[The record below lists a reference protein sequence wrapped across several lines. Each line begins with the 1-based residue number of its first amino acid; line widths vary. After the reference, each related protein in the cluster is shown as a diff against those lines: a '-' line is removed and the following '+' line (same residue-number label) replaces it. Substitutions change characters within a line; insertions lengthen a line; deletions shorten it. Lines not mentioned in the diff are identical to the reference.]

1 MMYIRLNQGSLKGF
15 SVIGLLS
22 TVFWVSAPV
31 LATPSH
37 QATPSAPLAESAL
50 KDAIAS
56 PIFLA
61 QSNRDIVDTALT
73 NGSFQTLIR
82 LLNEL
87 GMAEDLRGYG
97 RFTVFAP
104 TDAAFAAVPPAI
116 MEKLSGDREL
126 MAKVLAY
133 HVVAGRTPLLARD
146 IDTPVSLTTLER
158 SDIRLTRRSG
168 TLYVNDARVTTRD
181 IEASNGVIHAI
192 DKVLIPDDVLAQL
205 R

>member
-1 MMYIRLNQGSLKGF
+1 
-15 SVIGLLS
+15 
-22 TVFWVSAPV
+22 
-31 LATPSH
+31 
-37 QATPSAPLAESAL
+37 
-50 KDAIAS
+50 
-56 PIFLA
+56 
-61 QSNRDIVDTALT
+61 
-73 NGSFQTLIR
+73 
-82 LLNEL
+82 
-87 GMAEDLRGYG
+87 
-97 RFTVFAP
+97 
-104 TDAAFAAVPPAI
+104 

-146 IDTPVSLTTLER
+146 IDTPISLTTLER